1 MNAVQSGLVAWRP
14 YTRYYRCGVCQGVSM
29 TFDGLPDG
37 SLGFGGDKSAG
48 ASFARLDSSV

>member
-1 MNAVQSGLVAWRP
+1 
-14 YTRYYRCGVCQGVSM
+14 M
-29 TFDGLPDG
+29 TFDGLLDG

>member
-29 TFDGLPDG
+29 TFDGLLDG

-48 ASFARLDSSV
+48 ASFARLDGSV